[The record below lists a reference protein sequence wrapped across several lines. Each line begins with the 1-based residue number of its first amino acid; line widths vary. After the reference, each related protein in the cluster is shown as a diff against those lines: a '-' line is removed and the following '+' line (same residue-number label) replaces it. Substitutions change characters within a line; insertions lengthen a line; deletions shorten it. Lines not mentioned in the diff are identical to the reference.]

1 MLWHSTPDGRRGD
14 PVTAAS
20 LACQTYVCRALVT
33 MEPNSQSLRI
43 DTHHHFWKYTPHEYD
58 WIDDA
63 MRLIR
68 RDYLPE
74 DLEQAIRSCGV
85 DSVVSVQARQT
96 LEETRWL
103 LELSSAHSFIG
114 GVVGWVPLVARDVAD
129 TLASLMERGRLKAV
143 RHVLQGEADAYM
155 LGADFNHGIDALS
168 ALGLV
173 YDILIFERQLPQTIA
188 FVDGHPHQIF
198 VLDHIGKPRIRD
210 RVMSPWRENI
220 RRLAERPNVYCKL
233 SGLVTE
239 ADHSAWTKGDLAPYL
254 ETVLDAFGPQRLMF
268 ASDWPVCLV
277 ATTYCEWFKLVAEQI
292 GALSDAEQEAILGG
306 TARRVYGLHVLN
318 TEEPLDGG
326 VRIANDDRC
335 HKKAW

>member
-1 MLWHSTPDGRRGD
+1 
-14 PVTAAS
+14 
-20 LACQTYVCRALVT
+20 
-33 MEPNSQSLRI
+33 MEPTSRPLRI
-43 DTHHHFWKYTPHEYD
+43 DAHHHFWKYTQEEYD

-74 DLEQAIRSCGV
+74 DLEQAIRSCEI

-114 GVVGWVPLVARDVAD
+114 GVVGWVPLVARDVVD
-129 TLASLMERGRLKAV
+129 TVASLIERGRLKAV
-143 RHVLQGEADAYM
+143 RHVLQGEADGYM
-155 LGADFNHGIDALS
+155 LRADFNRGIDALS
-168 ALGLV
+168 AFGLV
-173 YDILIFERQLPQTIA
+173 YDIVISERQLPQTIE
-188 FVDGHPHQIF
+188 FVDRHPGQIF

-210 RVMSPWRENI
+210 RVMSPWRDNT

-239 ADHSAWTKGDLAPYL
+239 ADYSAWNKSDLTPYL
-254 ETVLDAFGPQRLMF
+254 ETVLDAFGPKRLMF
-268 ASDWPVCLV
+268 GSDWPVCLV

-292 GALSDAEQEAILGG
+292 AVLSGAEQEAILGD
-306 TARRVYGLHVLN
+306 TARRVYRVHLRDC
-318 TEEPLDGG
+318 EEPLARG
-326 VRIANDDRC
+326 
-335 HKKAW
+335 